1 MPHDRDTARTLL
13 NAASDHALLL
23 DLEGTV
29 LAANISMAGLFNLT
43 PEELAGERIYDF
55 LPGPEAARWTEAVLQ
70 GARSSQP
77 MKFTETYFE
86 GRELEVRVHPVP
98 GAGGRVDS
106 VAVFCRDVTAQNAA
120 ARERTRLAS
129 ALEQTADAVILFDE
143 KMCVAYINQSFEA
156 MTGYSLREVRGR
168 PASTFYVGP
177 EQLISLAEIVAALAR
192 GDAWTGKACNTCKDG
207 SVICCQKSVAPIR
220 GRGGCILG
228 YVSVWRDVTTVET
241 LERQLR
247 QAQKMEAIGTLAGG
261 IAHDLNNILSPIVLL
276 ADLGLCQLSEDDPL
290 GRTFERILNATQRAG
305 ALVRQILGLSQ
316 RRETDQPV
324 PFRIS
329 SILKEC
335 LKLLRPSLPST
346 IAITLDTQTENDV
359 VLADPAQVHQLAMNL
374 CTNAAWA
381 MRGAGGRLEL
391 RIEEREVGKRDPAF
405 PEAEP
410 GTYVLLRVRDSGH
423 GIRPEHLERIFDP
436 FFTTRTDGSGTGLGL
451 AVVHNVVRQLRGS
464 IRVQSAPG
472 QGACFEILLPRSFD
486 PASEFPPRDPVPGQ
500 GLMGSGRVLVADDEP
515 DILEACAMGLR
526 AYGYDVVT
534 CLRGAEA
541 LELFRADPQ
550 GFDAVLSDTTMP
562 DLAGPDLVRELL
574 KTAPHL
580 PVILTTGHSDLVS
593 REKAWRLGALEYLAK
608 PFRMDELAAVLL
620 RLLGGRRR
628 VRNEEE

>member
-1 MPHDRDTARTLL
+1 MACTLL

-23 DLEGTV
+23 RLDGTV
-29 LAANISMAGLFNLT
+29 LAANTSMAGLFNLT
-43 PEELAGERIYDF
+43 PEELVGERIYDF
-55 LPGPEAARWTEAVLQ
+55 FPEAEAVRWAAAVRR
-70 GARSSQP
+70 GA
-77 MKFTETYFE
+77 ETGEPLRFE
-86 GRELEVRVHPVP
+86 ETFFRGRDLEVRVHPVSSAEN
-98 GAGGRVDS
+98 GTDR
-106 VAVFCRDVTAQNAA
+106 VAVFCRDVTAEKAA

-177 EQLISLAEIVAALAR
+177 EQLISLAEITATLAR
-192 GDAWTGKACNTCKDG
+192 GDAWTGKACNTCKNG
-207 SVICCQKSVAPIR
+207 SVICCQKSIAPIR

-228 YVSVWRDVTTVET
+228 YVSVWRDVTAVET

-290 GRTFERILNATQRAG
+290 GRTFERILKATQRAG

-316 RRETDQPV
+316 RRETDQPI

-329 SILKEC
+329 SILREC

-346 IAITLDTQTENDV
+346 IAITLETESTHDV

-381 MRGAGGRLEL
+381 MRGSGGRLEL
-391 RIEEREVGKRDPAF
+391 RIAEREVVRDDPDF
-405 PEAEP
+405 PEAAP
-410 GTYVLLRVRDSGH
+410 GPYVLLRVRDSGH

-451 AVVHNVVRQLRGS
+451 AVVRNVVRQLRGAV
-464 IRVQSAPG
+464 RVQSAPG
-472 QGACFEILLPRSFD
+472 QGACFEILLPRAEG
-486 PASEFPPRDPVPGQ
+486 PAAEPPAQTLEPGQ
-500 GLMGSGRVLVADDEP
+500 SLRGTGRVLVVDDEP
-515 DILEACAMGLR
+515 DILEACAMGLKTL
-526 AYGYDVVT
+526 GYEVVS
-534 CLRGAEA
+534 CLRGEEA

-562 DLAGPDLVRELL
+562 GLAGPDLVRELL
-574 KTAPHL
+574 KIEPHL
-580 PVILTTGHSDLVS
+580 PVVLTTGHSELVS

-608 PFRMDELAAVLL
+608 PFRMDELAALL
-620 RLLGGRRR
+620 RRLLGNRRR
-628 VRNEEE
+628 ARPGED

>member
-1 MPHDRDTARTLL
+1 MACTLL

-23 DLEGTV
+23 RLDGTV
-29 LAANISMAGLFNLT
+29 LAANTSMAGLFNLT

-55 LPGPEAARWTEAVLQ
+55 FPEAEAARWAEAVRR
-70 GARSSQP
+70 GA
-77 MKFTETYFE
+77 ETGAPLRFE
-86 GRELEVRVHPVP
+86 ETFFRGRDLEVRVHPVS
-98 GAGGRVDS
+98 GAGNGADR
-106 VAVFCRDVTAQNAA
+106 VAVFCRDVTAEKAA

-129 ALEQTADAVILFDE
+129 ALEQTADAVVLFDE
-143 KMCVAYINQSFEA
+143 KMRVEYINQSFEA
-156 MTGYSLREVRGR
+156 MTGYSLREVRGK
-168 PASTFYVGP
+168 PASTFYVGA
-177 EQLISLAEIVAALAR
+177 EQRDSLDAITETLVR

-207 SVICCQKSVAPIR
+207 SVICCQKSIAPIC

-228 YVSVWRDVTTVET
+228 YVSVWRDVTAVET

-290 GRTFERILNATQRAG
+290 GRIFERILKATQRAG

-329 SILKEC
+329 SILREC

-346 IAITLDTQTENDV
+346 IAITLETETTRDV

-381 MRGAGGRLEL
+381 MRGSGGRLEL
-391 RIEEREVGKRDPAF
+391 RIAEREVVRDDPDF
-405 PEAEP
+405 PEAAP
-410 GTYVLLRVRDSGH
+410 GPYVLLRVRDSGH
-423 GIRPEHLERIFDP
+423 GIRSEHLEHIFDP

-451 AVVHNVVRQLRGS
+451 AVVRNVVRQLRGAV
-464 IRVQSAPG
+464 RVQSAPG
-472 QGACFEILLPRSFD
+472 QGTCFEILLPRSEG
-486 PASEFPPRDPVPGQ
+486 PAAEPPAQTLEPGQ
-500 GLMGSGRVLVADDEP
+500 SLRGTGRVLVVDDEP
-515 DILEACAMGLR
+515 DILEACAMGLKTL
-526 AYGYDVVT
+526 GYEVVS
-534 CLRGAEA
+534 CLRGEEA

-550 GFDAVLSDTTMP
+550 GFDVVLSDTTMP
-562 DLAGPDLVRELL
+562 GLAGPDLVRELL
-574 KTAPHL
+574 KIEPHL
-580 PVILTTGHSDLVS
+580 PVVLTTGHSDLVS

-608 PFRMDELAAVLL
+608 PFRMDDLAALL
-620 RLLGGRRR
+620 RRLLGSRRR
-628 VRNEEE
+628 VRPGEE